1 MDNNLQFSLFR
12 GVHDTQPQAV
22 TLDELVAM
30 MRSDQS
36 VRDLTEKH
44 RYALSVGD
52 KQSAKR
58 YKDMMLSFS
67 MAAQFLGGRR
77 YEHIT
82 AHTNVSMSDMDD
94 VAPALMAEALARI
107 RADEHTLL
115 AYTTMSGH
123 GLRVLFRYEMEGMES
138 IPVTKQGRELYKQA
152 FEHGNAYYEALT
164 GLPTD
169 RQCKNTNRIS
179 TIAHDDNLYYNPEAV
194 PFIVKPEEKK
204 NVGRPRKP
212 RKAEDVEVAVTAS
225 VEAQGV
231 RYEEGSYNAY
241 VSRTGYEMNRY
252 GVPEEQ
258 CVKWAVNRFDDYN
271 ATEVEAI
278 IRSCYKQ
285 TAEHGTATPLR
296 QPSRSRYA
304 TVGDMEQFLDDTIKV
319 RYNTIVS
326 QPEFYYLDADS
337 YPLRPSGKP
346 SALLGETKVSFVATD
361 AHPASAPLKRD
372 SADSPIT
379 EGATTEVTEKNCP
392 HFKGDERREQSERSG
407 GGQEKSLTPW
417 TLLTGNDLNSLW
429 RRMSKQ
435 TGLTL
440 DPNQLRNLL
449 NSDYSPQYNPFEE
462 YIRSLPQW
470 DGVTDHIAGVA
481 AMVTV
486 RGEHDYFA
494 RCFKKWFVGFI
505 AGLFDPEEVNHEILV
520 LIGHQGKYKSTF
532 FRYLLPPELRCY
544 STLKLMNESVSKDE
558 LFKLAQMAL
567 VCLEEIDHMKQRE
580 LNQLKALTTMSTIN
594 ERRAYGKYHEH
605 LKHIA
610 SFCATGNN
618 LHYLTDRTGNRRFLS
633 FEVIGIEV
641 PQQHAYDYAGL
652 YAQAYHLWRTGYRY
666 WLDDE
671 ENAELDR
678 HNRQF
683 EEPCLEE
690 ELILTYLRRPEG
702 DETGEFLTAARIIEL
717 IGQYVR
723 TRLSPKRVAMA
734 MNRLAFE
741 QRRVKDVRGWLAV
754 TLSGDDI
761 KNNQRMNAHRSSPL

>member
-1 MDNNLQFSLFR
+1 MNDNNNLQFSLFR
-12 GVHDTQPQAV
+12 GVHDTQPQTV

-30 MRSDQS
+30 MRSDLS

-58 YKDMMLSFS
+58 YKDMMLSFGV
-67 MAAQFLGGRR
+67 AAVFEGGRR
-77 YEHIT
+77 NAHIARYT
-82 AHTNVSMSDMDD
+82 GLSLVDIDHIEPGDMERIVSL
-94 VAPALMAEALARI
+94 V

-115 AYTTMSGH
+115 AYTTMSGQ
-123 GLRVLFRYEMEGMES
+123 GLRVLFRYAFS
-138 IPVTKQGRELYKQA
+138 DSDNLRDVSKQSAEQYKQA
-152 FEHGNAYYEALT
+152 FLHGNAYYENLVN
-164 GLPTD
+164 LPTD
-169 RQCKNTNRIS
+169 GQCKNTNRIS
-179 TIAHDDNLYYNPEAV
+179 TIAHDDNLYYNPDAV

-204 NVGRPRKP
+204 AVGRPRKARP
-212 RKAEDVEVAVTAS
+212 AADMEAAVLAK

-231 RYEEGSYNAY
+231 RYEPHHHNDYIA
-241 VSRTGYEMNRY
+241 RACYEMNRL
-252 GVPEEQ
+252 GVTLED
-258 CVKWAVNRFDDYN
+258 CTDWAVARFPDYAATDD
-271 ATEVEAI
+271 VSAI
-278 IRSCYKQ
+278 VRSCYQQ
-285 TAEHGTATPLR
+285 TAEHGTATPPR

-326 QPEFYYLDADS
+326 QPEFYYLEDNADAD
-337 YPLRPSGKP
+337 
-346 SALLGETKVSFVATD
+346 VD
-361 AHPASAPLKRD
+361 ANDNVDAN
-372 SADSPIT
+372 ADISKKWI
-379 EGATTEVTEKNCP
+379 
-392 HFKGDERREQSERSG
+392 
-407 GGQEKSLTPW
+407 
-417 TLLTGNDLNSLW
+417 LLTGNDLNSLW

-532 FRYLLPPELRCY
+532 FRYLLPLELRCY

-741 QRRVKDVRGWLAV
+741 QRRVKNVRGWLAV

-761 KNNQRMNAHRSSPL
+761 KNNQRMNAHRNSPL

>member
-1 MDNNLQFSLFR
+1 MEKSNLQLSLFR
-12 GVHDTQPQAV
+12 GVKDTQPWPV

-30 MRSDQS
+30 IRTDQS

-52 KQSAKR
+52 KQSARR
-58 YKDMMLSFS
+58 YKDMMLSFGI
-67 MAAQFLGGRR
+67 AAHFEGGRR

-82 AHTNVSMSDMDD
+82 GFTGLSLVDIDHIAPEDMER
-94 VAPALMAEALARI
+94 VLTLVH
-107 RADEHTLL
+107 ADEHTLL
-115 AYTTMSGH
+115 AYVTMSGH
-123 GLRVLFRYEMEGMES
+123 GLRVLFRYAVSKATDCTDYTDLSTDGSSTPHSSSQCNPSNPWLDNKEYRQ
-138 IPVTKQGRELYKQA
+138 V
-152 FEHGNAYYEALT
+152 FEHGNEYYSNLL
-164 GLPTD
+164 GIDYD

-179 TIAHDDNLYYNPEAV
+179 TIAHDDNLYYNPDAV
-194 PFIVKPEEKK
+194 PFVIRPEEKK
-204 NVGRPRKP
+204 AVGRPRKP
-212 RKAEDVEVAVTAS
+212 RPAADMEAAVLAK

-231 RYEEGSYNAY
+231 RYEPHHHNDYIA
-241 VSRTGYEMNRY
+241 RACYEMNRL
-252 GVPEEQ
+252 GVTLED
-258 CVKWAVNRFDDYN
+258 CTDWAVARFPDYAATDD
-271 ATEVEAI
+271 VPAI
-278 IRSCYKQ
+278 VRSCYQQ
-285 TAEHGTATPLR
+285 TAEHGTATPPR

-326 QPEFYYLDADS
+326 QPEFYYLEDNADAD
-337 YPLRPSGKP
+337 
-346 SALLGETKVSFVATD
+346 VD
-361 AHPASAPLKRD
+361 ANDNVDAN
-372 SADSPIT
+372 ADIS
-379 EGATTEVTEKNCP
+379 K
-392 HFKGDERREQSERSG
+392 K
-407 GGQEKSLTPW
+407 W

>member
-1 MDNNLQFSLFR
+1 MNDNNNLQFSLFR
-12 GVHDTQPQAV
+12 GVHDTQPQTV

-30 MRSDQS
+30 MRSDLS

-58 YKDMMLSFS
+58 YKDMMLSFGV
-67 MAAQFLGGRR
+67 AAVFEGGRR
-77 YEHIT
+77 NAHIARYT
-82 AHTNVSMSDMDD
+82 GLSLVDIDHIEPGDMERIVSL
-94 VAPALMAEALARI
+94 V

-115 AYTTMSGH
+115 AYTTMSGQ
-123 GLRVLFRYEMEGMES
+123 GLRVLFRYAFS
-138 IPVTKQGRELYKQA
+138 DSDNLRDVSKQSAEQYKQA
-152 FEHGNAYYEALT
+152 FLHGNAYYENLVN
-164 GLPTD
+164 LPTD
-169 RQCKNTNRIS
+169 GQCKNTNRIS
-179 TIAHDDNLYYNPEAV
+179 TIAHDDNLYYNPDAV

-204 NVGRPRKP
+204 AVGRPRKARP
-212 RKAEDVEVAVTAS
+212 AADMEAAVLAK

-231 RYEEGSYNAY
+231 RYEPHHHNDYIA
-241 VSRTGYEMNRY
+241 RACYEMNRL
-252 GVPEEQ
+252 GVTLED
-258 CVKWAVNRFDDYN
+258 CTDWAVARFPDYAATDD
-271 ATEVEAI
+271 VSAI
-278 IRSCYKQ
+278 VRSCYQQ
-285 TAEHGTATPLR
+285 TAEHGTATPPR

-326 QPEFYYLDADS
+326 QPEFYYLEDNADAD
-337 YPLRPSGKP
+337 
-346 SALLGETKVSFVATD
+346 VD
-361 AHPASAPLKRD
+361 ANDNVDAN
-372 SADSPIT
+372 ADISKKWI
-379 EGATTEVTEKNCP
+379 
-392 HFKGDERREQSERSG
+392 
-407 GGQEKSLTPW
+407 
-417 TLLTGNDLNSLW
+417 LLTGNDLNSLW

-532 FRYLLPPELRCY
+532 FRYLLPLELRCY

-741 QRRVKDVRGWLAV
+741 QRRVKNVRGWLAV

>member
-1 MDNNLQFSLFR
+1 MEKSNLQLSLFR
-12 GVHDTQPQAV
+12 GVKDTQPWPV
-22 TLDELVAM
+22 TLNELVAM

-36 VRDLTEKH
+36 VRDLTDKH

-52 KQSAKR
+52 KQSARR
-58 YKDMMLSFS
+58 YKNMMLSFGI
-67 MAAQFLGGRR
+67 AAHFEGGRR

-82 AHTNVSMSDMDD
+82 GFTGLSLVDIDHIAPEDMER
-94 VAPALMAEALARI
+94 VLTLVH
-107 RADEHTLL
+107 ADEHTLL
-115 AYTTMSGH
+115 AYVTMSGH
-123 GLRVLFRYEMEGMES
+123 GLRVLFRYAVSKATDCADYTDLSTDGSSTPHSSNQCNPSNPWLDNKEYRQ
-138 IPVTKQGRELYKQA
+138 V
-152 FEHGNAYYEALT
+152 FEHGNEYYSNLL
-164 GLPTD
+164 GIDYD

-179 TIAHDDNLYYNPEAV
+179 TIAHDDNLYYNPDAV
-194 PFIVKPEEKK
+194 PFVIRPEEKK
-204 NVGRPRKP
+204 AVGRPRKP
-212 RKAEDVEVAVTAS
+212 RPAADMEAAVLAK

-231 RYEEGSYNAY
+231 RYEPHHHNDYIA
-241 VSRTGYEMNRY
+241 RACYEMNRL
-252 GVPEEQ
+252 GVTLED
-258 CVKWAVNRFDDYN
+258 CTDWAVARFPDYAATDD
-271 ATEVEAI
+271 VPAI
-278 IRSCYKQ
+278 VRSCYQQ
-285 TAEHGTATPLR
+285 TAEHGTATPPR

-326 QPEFYYLDADS
+326 QPEFYYLEDNADAD
-337 YPLRPSGKP
+337 
-346 SALLGETKVSFVATD
+346 VD
-361 AHPASAPLKRD
+361 ANDNVDAN
-372 SADSPIT
+372 ADIS
-379 EGATTEVTEKNCP
+379 K
-392 HFKGDERREQSERSG
+392 K
-407 GGQEKSLTPW
+407 W

>member
-1 MDNNLQFSLFR
+1 MNDNNNLQFSLFR
-12 GVHDTQPQAV
+12 GVHDTQPQTV

-30 MRSDQS
+30 MRSDLS

-58 YKDMMLSFS
+58 YKDMMLSFGV
-67 MAAQFLGGRR
+67 AAVFEGGRR
-77 YEHIT
+77 NAHIARYT
-82 AHTNVSMSDMDD
+82 GLSLVDIDHIEPGDMERIVSL
-94 VAPALMAEALARI
+94 V

-115 AYTTMSGH
+115 AYTTMSGQ
-123 GLRVLFRYEMEGMES
+123 GLRVLFRYAFS
-138 IPVTKQGRELYKQA
+138 DSDNLRDVSKQSAEQYKQA
-152 FEHGNAYYEALT
+152 FLHGNAYYENLVN
-164 GLPTD
+164 LPTD
-169 RQCKNTNRIS
+169 GQCKNTNRIS
-179 TIAHDDNLYYNPEAV
+179 TIAHDDNLYYNPDAV

-204 NVGRPRKP
+204 AVGRPRKARP
-212 RKAEDVEVAVTAS
+212 AADMEAAVLAK

-231 RYEEGSYNAY
+231 RYEPHHHNDYIA
-241 VSRTGYEMNRY
+241 RACYEMNRL
-252 GVPEEQ
+252 GVTLED
-258 CVKWAVNRFDDYN
+258 CTDWAVARFPDYAATDD
-271 ATEVEAI
+271 VSAI
-278 IRSCYKQ
+278 VRSCYQQ
-285 TAEHGTATPLR
+285 TAEHGTATPPR

-326 QPEFYYLDADS
+326 QPEFYYLEDNADAD
-337 YPLRPSGKP
+337 
-346 SALLGETKVSFVATD
+346 VD
-361 AHPASAPLKRD
+361 ANDNVDAN
-372 SADSPIT
+372 ADISKKWI
-379 EGATTEVTEKNCP
+379 
-392 HFKGDERREQSERSG
+392 
-407 GGQEKSLTPW
+407 
-417 TLLTGNDLNSLW
+417 LLTGNDLNSLW

-532 FRYLLPPELRCY
+532 FRYLLPLELRCY

-761 KNNQRMNAHRSSPL
+761 KNNQRMNAHRNSPL

>member
-1 MDNNLQFSLFR
+1 MEKSNLQLSLFR
-12 GVHDTQPQAV
+12 GVKDTQPWPV

-52 KQSAKR
+52 KQSARR
-58 YKDMMLSFS
+58 YKDMMLSFGI
-67 MAAQFLGGRR
+67 AAHFEGGRR

-82 AHTNVSMSDMDD
+82 GFTGLSLVDIDHIAPEDMER
-94 VAPALMAEALARI
+94 VLTLVH
-107 RADEHTLL
+107 ADEHTLL
-115 AYTTMSGH
+115 AYVTMSGH
-123 GLRVLFRYEMEGMES
+123 GLRVLFRYAVSKATDCTDYTDLSTDGSSTPHSSNQCNPSNPWLDNKEYRQVFE
-138 IPVTKQGRELYKQA
+138 QGNE
-152 FEHGNAYYEALT
+152 YYSNLL
-164 GLPTD
+164 GIDYD

-179 TIAHDDNLYYNPEAV
+179 TIAHDDNLYYNPDAV
-194 PFIVKPEEKK
+194 PFVIRPEEKK
-204 NVGRPRKP
+204 AVGRPRKP
-212 RKAEDVEVAVTAS
+212 RPAADMEAAVLAK

-231 RYEEGSYNAY
+231 RYEPHHHNDYIA
-241 VSRTGYEMNRY
+241 RACYEMNRL
-252 GVPEEQ
+252 GVTLED
-258 CVKWAVNRFDDYN
+258 CTDWAVARFPDYAATDD
-271 ATEVEAI
+271 VPAI
-278 IRSCYKQ
+278 VRSCYQQ
-285 TAEHGTATPLR
+285 TAEHGTATPPR

-326 QPEFYYLDADS
+326 QPEFYYLEDNADAD
-337 YPLRPSGKP
+337 
-346 SALLGETKVSFVATD
+346 VD
-361 AHPASAPLKRD
+361 ANDNVDAN
-372 SADSPIT
+372 ADIS
-379 EGATTEVTEKNCP
+379 K
-392 HFKGDERREQSERSG
+392 K
-407 GGQEKSLTPW
+407 W

>member
-1 MDNNLQFSLFR
+1 MEKSNLQLSLFR
-12 GVHDTQPQAV
+12 GVKDTQPWPV

-30 MRSDQS
+30 MRTDQS

-52 KQSAKR
+52 KQSARR
-58 YKDMMLSFS
+58 YKDMMLSFGI
-67 MAAQFLGGRR
+67 AAHFEGGRR

-82 AHTNVSMSDMDD
+82 AFTGLSLVDIDHIAPEDMER
-94 VAPALMAEALARI
+94 VLTLVH
-107 RADEHTLL
+107 ADEHTLL
-115 AYTTMSGH
+115 AYVTMSGH
-123 GLRVLFRYEMEGMES
+123 GLRVLFRYAVSKATDCADYTDLSTDGSSTPHSSNQCNPSNPWLDNKEYRQ
-138 IPVTKQGRELYKQA
+138 V
-152 FEHGNAYYEALT
+152 FEHGNEYYSNLL
-164 GLPTD
+164 GIDYD

-179 TIAHDDNLYYNPEAV
+179 TIAHDDNLYYNPDAV
-194 PFIVKPEEKK
+194 PFVIRPEEKK
-204 NVGRPRKP
+204 AVGRPRKP
-212 RKAEDVEVAVTAS
+212 RPAADMEAAVLAK

-231 RYEEGSYNAY
+231 RYEPHHHNDYIA
-241 VSRTGYEMNRY
+241 RACYEMNRL
-252 GVPEEQ
+252 GVTLED
-258 CVKWAVNRFDDYN
+258 CTDWAVARFPDYAATDD
-271 ATEVEAI
+271 VPAI
-278 IRSCYKQ
+278 VRSCYQQ
-285 TAEHGTATPLR
+285 TAEHGTATPPR

-326 QPEFYYLDADS
+326 QPEFYYLEDNADAD
-337 YPLRPSGKP
+337 
-346 SALLGETKVSFVATD
+346 VD
-361 AHPASAPLKRD
+361 ANDNVDAN
-372 SADSPIT
+372 ADIS
-379 EGATTEVTEKNCP
+379 K
-392 HFKGDERREQSERSG
+392 K
-407 GGQEKSLTPW
+407 W